1 MQSLYLKGLVAL
13 DENNQTKMNYIIT
26 NEKTNKQ
33 TSLTDILDTIY
44 NSTNSIKKLIRVA
57 GKICCNGHSFH
68 CFEGLHI
75 QKETKYINSYFVGN
89 FPLEKQLY
97 QLAEFGE
104 EVEII
109 IEDYTN
115 SIGEF
120 IDATEDTPYAKTTC
134 AS

>member
-1 MQSLYLKGLVAL
+1 MKTLYLKGIVSL
-13 DENNQTKMNYIIT
+13 DKNDLSRMNYIIT
-26 NEKTNKQ
+26 NEKSNIQ
-33 TSLTDILDTIY
+33 TSITDILDTIY

-57 GKICCNGHSFH
+57 GKICCNGHTFH

-75 QKETKYINSYFVGN
+75 QKETKHIESYFVGN

-97 QLAEFGE
+97 ELAEFGE

-120 IDATEDTPYAKTTC
+120 IDATEDSPYAKTTC